1 MTTVSSERAGQEEE
15 RREQGDV
22 RRRPDHPPGSR
33 RQPLPPAPAQQG
45 RGRRE
50 SVGAGPTAPLP
61 RTSPQHPIYAPI
73 IADGHISLVVVSH
86 TESKIYFL
94 DSYPDEHKEVADV
107 LVTNLQSCLQR
118 HDIDIAL
125 YEKVTPE
132 VKAQQNN
139 CDCGFHV
146 LLYVRGFDEKDIYNI
161 DKEKVK
167 LLRMELTKFLLH
179 HPENRKNPKRR
190 RISVHED
197 IPDEEEEC
205 ELLGKSEEATLNSNS
220 SGSSLGESFG
230 FGASEGTGQED
241 SDENSSAESL
251 PGHNSPNA
259 VKNKGVPKEKKGAGT
274 SKAASKDSSEG
285 SAVKDKPVKPVT
297 KGKGK
302 ASKRKVASEDS
313 TGKSPVFFQGKRRLP
328 FSGPMV
334 SFKPHTSLSAASCL
348 DIYDIIK
355 AKTGNDAP
363 VFSVGQTSIKV
374 GELLKFLE
382 ADNYDLRILNAFIHC
397 LKCDDKDQGY
407 SEQRIIIPA
416 QDLNDDKFAD
426 VIKKSCKNS
435 RMAHLDF
442 YSFLLF
448 TMKNALCFLLML
460 KYKTRSLSFNPAT
473 QN

>member
-1 MTTVSSERAGQEEE
+1 MF
-15 RREQGDV
+15 
-22 RRRPDHPPGSR
+22 
-33 RQPLPPAPAQQG
+33 
-45 RGRRE
+45 
-50 SVGAGPTAPLP
+50 P
-61 RTSPQHPIYAPI
+61 R
-73 IADGHISLVVVSH
+73 
-86 TESKIYFL
+86 K
-94 DSYPDEHKEVADV
+94 
-107 LVTNLQSCLQR
+107 
-118 HDIDIAL
+118 
-125 YEKVTPE
+125 
-132 VKAQQNN
+132 
-139 CDCGFHV
+139 
-146 LLYVRGFDEKDIYNI
+146 
-161 DKEKVK
+161 
-167 LLRMELTKFLLH
+167 
-179 HPENRKNPKRR
+179 
-190 RISVHED
+190 
-197 IPDEEEEC
+197 
-205 ELLGKSEEATLNSNS
+205 
-220 SGSSLGESFG
+220 
-230 FGASEGTGQED
+230 
-241 SDENSSAESL
+241 
-251 PGHNSPNA
+251 
-259 VKNKGVPKEKKGAGT
+259 KKGAGT